1 MSRFTR
7 FWMAACVAGLAL
19 APAGRA
25 GAAKSKLGFV
35 ASQASSM
42 ELSVQAQVVNTLDAL
57 AARIANSP
65 VYRDHGSQ
73 SHDSRTW
80 VPATP
85 PLPSAMQ
92 AVTAAKGWAKDL
104 DDESAALL
112 LGTLHD
118 AMGDTGGT
126 RKVVWVAAGDR
137 PGTATGPG
145 ASNAHH
151 ADEIVFR
158 LSGGTASFGQP
169 EIRLGLHNA
178 GSMAINLGGWD
189 APQEGGRL
197 ERHHRQSVVLGPNT
211 SGKLGRVVQRLPGHH
226 HASGQR
232 IPK

>member
-1 MSRFTR
+1 MSKLGRFL
-7 FWMAACVAGLAL
+7 AAGCVAGLAL
-19 APAGRA
+19 APASRA
-25 GAAKSKLGFV
+25 GAAKGKLDLVG
-35 ASQASSM
+35 SQASAN
-42 ELSVQAQVVNTLDAL
+42 ELSLQAQVVNTLDAL
-57 AARIANSP
+57 AARITSSA
-65 VYRDHGSQ
+65 VYKDHGSQ
-73 SHDSRTW
+73 SHGSRTW

-92 AVTAAKGWAKDL
+92 AVTAAKGWAKQL
-104 DDESAALL
+104 DDKSAALL
-112 LGTLHD
+112 LGTLHE
-118 AMGDTGGT
+118 AMGNIGAPA
-126 RKVVWVAAGDR
+126 KVVWVEAGAH
-137 PGTATGPG
+137 PEKATGPG

-189 APQEGGRL
+189 APQEGVLL

-226 HASGQR
+226 RASGQR